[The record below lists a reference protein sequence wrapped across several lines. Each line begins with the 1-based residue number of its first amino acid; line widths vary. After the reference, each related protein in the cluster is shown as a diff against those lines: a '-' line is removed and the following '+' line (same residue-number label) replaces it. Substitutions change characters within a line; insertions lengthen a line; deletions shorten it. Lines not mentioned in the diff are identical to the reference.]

1 MIGLLR
7 RAWNSAN
14 ASAEHG
20 LRFDR
25 PLVIFQSDDWGRVG
39 VRDREGWNEL
49 RSAGMD
55 LGANP
60 YDSYSLETA
69 NDLHALTEVLKNHR
83 DSVGRHPCIGMNF
96 VMANVDFRRCAATG
110 SHEIPLLPLTDG
122 LPAPWQRP
130 SLADAYREG
139 IREGLFYPA
148 LHGLTHFSV
157 AAAARE
163 LATDSDRRQLLQT
176 LGRAGTPYIHW
187 RMPWIGYEYWDPHLP
202 ANHRFLALADQR
214 AAIQRAA
221 KIFDAF
227 FGSIP
232 FSACAPGYRA
242 NQDTKAA
249 WFEEGVR
256 VVQGGPGE
264 RTSPS
269 LDSNGLLLTFR
280 NVEMEPA
287 TENCAMEN
295 ILKCANDCLACGLPA
310 VVSMH
315 SINFH
320 STIRD
325 FRAPAL
331 AMLDDFLS
339 VMERRWPEL
348 LYIHDGDLWDI
359 ATRGMFAGESGNIN
373 VGATSAD
380 STS

>member
-14 ASAEHG
+14 SSAEHG

-269 LDSNGLLLTFR
+269 LLTPMDCCLPSATWKWNRPPRIAKWKTFSNVQTIVWHADYPRSFRCTPSISIPQFVTFAPR
-280 NVEMEPA
+280 HWR
-287 TENCAMEN
+287 C
-295 ILKCANDCLACGLPA
+295 
-310 VVSMH
+310 
-315 SINFH
+315 
-320 STIRD
+320 STI
-325 FRAPAL
+325 
-331 AMLDDFLS
+331 S
-339 VMERRWPEL
+339 
-348 LYIHDGDLWDI
+348 
-359 ATRGMFAGESGNIN
+359 
-373 VGATSAD
+373 
-380 STS
+380 